1 MVGAFV
7 EDVIEAARRIA
18 AGSPAAR
25 LDPPLSLILDEAAN
39 YPLPSLSSL
48 MSEGGG
54 TGISTLLVLQ
64 SLAQARAVWGEHQAG
79 AIWDSAIVKVILGGG
94 SNARDLDRRPRPQ
107 PRSAPTAGPPRRP
120 PTARSPSWSRPGCAH
135 CPSAPACFCCAQPFP
150 SS

>member
-1 MVGAFV
+1 
-7 EDVIEAARRIA
+7 
-18 AGSPAAR
+18 

-54 TGISTLLVLQ
+54 TGICTLVVLP

-94 SNARDLDRRPRPQ
+94 SNARDLDDLTYQRLGAEDP
-107 PRSAPTAGPPRRP
+107 ADLMALC
-120 PTARSPSWSRPGCAH
+120 ARDHARLHAVLDASPSWRRLGRAAATVGIIAMLRRSERAARAGQERA
-135 CPSAPACFCCAQPFP
+135 S
-150 SS
+150 